1 MKKILAM
8 LLALTMVFALCACG
22 QAAAPAAP
30 AAPAAG
36 EAAPAADAGVPDEM
50 TAADGKYPVAM
61 VTDVGQLKDGS
72 FNEGIWNGTKNY
84 AYENNIAY
92 KYYQPANGNE
102 ATDDDRYDAM
112 KAAAD
117 GGAEIV
123 MCAGFMASAAI
134 AKAAEA
140 YPEVKWV
147 YIDGGVSIGSDGNPL
162 KNTMGIAFTEE
173 ACGYFAGYGVV
184 KDGFTKL
191 GFAGGGGGTTP
202 ACCRFGYGWVQGA
215 NAAAAELG
223 VEVEMNYSWLYGAS
237 FSNSPELEAMLNGW
251 YENGTEVIFPCGG
264 SMCLSAFSAASA
276 NDAWTIGVDSDQAA
290 QSDTVL
296 TSAMKGVD
304 TAAYWILGEYY
315 AGNWDNYG
323 GGSATLGVKDGAILL
338 PTAESSW
345 RFQKFTVEEYEKMFE
360 AAQSGTLVID
370 DKYPE
375 ADGKTMADL
384 EFSNVKVTVV
394 E

>member
-1 MKKILAM
+1 MKKYLAM
-8 LLALTMVFALCACG
+8 LLALVMVFALCACG
-22 QAAAPAAP
+22 QAAAPAA
-30 AAPAAG
+30 G
-36 EAAPAADAGVPDEM
+36 APAADAPEADAEIPDEM
-50 TAADGKYPVAM
+50 TAADGKYPIAM

-72 FNEGIWNGTKNY
+72 FNEGIWNGTKKY
-84 AYENNIAY
+84 ASENGIAY

-102 ATDDDRYDAM
+102 ATDDDRIAAM
-112 KAAAD
+112 TAAAD

-123 MCAGFMASAAI
+123 MCAGFMAGPAITEAATT
-134 AKAAEA
+134 
-140 YPEVKWV
+140 YPDIKWV
-147 YIDGGVSIGSDGNPL
+147 YIDGGACTGADGNVL
-162 KNTMGIAFTEE
+162 KNTAGIVFTEE

-215 NAAAAELG
+215 NAAAAEMG
-223 VEVEMNYSWLYGAS
+223 VQVEMNYSWLYGAS
-237 FSNSPELEAMLNGW
+237 FSNSPDLTTMLNGW

-264 SMCLSAFSAASA
+264 SMSLSAFEAAAA
-276 NDAWTIGVDSDQAA
+276 NDGWTIGVDSDQGG

-304 TAAYWILGEYY
+304 TASYWALSEYY
-315 AGNWDNYG
+315 AGNWDSIG
-323 GGSATLGVKDGAILL
+323 GTSATLGVADGAILL
-338 PTAESSW
+338 PTSEASW
-345 RFQKFTVEEYEKMFE
+345 RFSTFTVEDYQKLFE
-360 AAQSGTLVID
+360 AAKNGDLVID

-384 EFSNVKVTVV
+384 EFSNVTVTVI